1 VDDGFDRSAESA
13 APPKDCHPK
22 DCDAAIA
29 MNDDKHNGG
38 LIQIKKQEDVCPGK
52 KSKINLADV
61 RERIDFAVADDAER
75 KTGPQYW
82 RSLQEL
88 AGSEEF
94 QEALHREFP
103 KGASE
108 WLDTVS
114 RRGFLK
120 VMGASLGLAGLTT
133 ATGCVKL
140 PKETIVP
147 YVRQPEGVIPGRP
160 MYYATAVT
168 LGGYA
173 SPVLVESHL
182 GRPTKIEGN
191 NLHPASLG
199 GTDIFTQ
206 ASILSLYDP
215 DRSQTVNSLG
225 DVRSWQH
232 FLDAIRGPLSAQKNL
247 QGAGIRILT
256 PTISSPTLADQL
268 RNFLKTYPQA
278 KWHVWEPVNRD
289 NVLEGAKLAFGQPVE
304 TRYDFSKADVI
315 VSLDADFLYAGYPG
329 NTKYIRDF
337 ANRRNPPKVD
347 PNDYLEDRAGGET
360 LPGMNRLY
368 VIESTPSSTGAK
380 ADHRVG
386 VRAGDIEYAFHA
398 IHGIE
403 LLKGNFP
410 GWSSEQQAVLAK
422 AYRDL
427 PRTPGKSIVLVGD
440 HQPPLLHALAHQ
452 MNLELGNVGST
463 IFYTDPV
470 DANPV
475 NQTESI
481 KELVADMRGGK
492 VDLLIILGGNPAYDA
507 PADLNFADALKNG
520 NIPLRVH
527 YGLHQNETAEL
538 CQWHVPATHELES
551 WGDARAYDGTVSIIQ
566 PLIAPLYNGKSEI
579 EFVALLNGQ
588 ADATGYDLTRAYW
601 QKQHAG
607 GDFEQF
613 WRKSLHDGW
622 IEGTT
627 FAPKSLSVR
636 SGSIPL
642 AAESN
647 SSAIELNI
655 RRDPTIYDGHF
666 SNNGWLQE
674 LPKPMTKLTW
684 DNAVLI
690 GPKMAERLGI
700 ASEDVVELELNGKK
714 IQGPVWIQA
723 GHPDNSVTI
732 TLGYG
737 RKRAGRVGTGQGF
750 NAYELRTTAN
760 PWIASGVKITKTGA
774 TYPLADTQGMQSMET
789 PDGATRPLV
798 RETTLEE
805 YKKEPNFAK
814 EEETPYDVT
823 LYENYPYKEE
833 KYAWGM
839 AIDLNKCVGCN
850 NCMIACQSENNI
862 AVVGKEQT
870 HLGRH
875 MHWIR
880 IDTYYEGD
888 RDNPRAFFQP
898 VPCMQCENA
907 PCEVVCPVGATNHST
922 EGLNDMVYNRCVGTR
937 YCSNN
942 CPYKVRRFNFLL
954 FSDWDTPQYKLMR
967 NPDVTVRS
975 RGVMEKCTYCIQRIN
990 ERRIDTET
998 ASVREGKDIRI
1009 GDELQ
1014 TACQQSCPAGAIVF
1028 GNINDPNSNVSK
1040 WKAQAR
1046 NYSLLG
1052 ELNTRPRTTYLAE
1065 VRNPNPE
1072 LEG

>member
-1 VDDGFDRSAESA
+1 MEMTND
-13 APPKDCHPK
+13 PK
-22 DCDAAIA
+22 
-29 MNDDKHNGG
+29 NNGATR
-38 LIQIKKQEDVCPGK
+38 EDICPGK
-52 KSKINLADV
+52 KSTLDLNSV
-61 RERIDFAVADDAER
+61 REKIDFATEHDARE

-82 RSLQEL
+82 RSLEEL
-88 AGSEEF
+88 AGSKEF

-120 VMGASLGLAGLTT
+120 VMGASLGLAGM
-133 ATGCVKL
+133 TGCVKL
-140 PKETIVP
+140 PLEPIVP
-147 YVRQPEGVIPGRP
+147 YVRQPENVIPGRP
-160 MYYATAVT
+160 MYYASAIT

-191 NLHPASLG
+191 DQHPASLG

-206 ASILSLYDP
+206 AALLGMYDP
-215 DRSQTVNSLG
+215 DRSQTVVSMG
-225 DVRSWQH
+225 DVRSWQG
-232 FLDAIRGPLSAQKNL
+232 FMGAIRGPLSAQQAL

-268 RNFLKTYPQA
+268 RNFLKNYPQA
-278 KWHVWEPVNRD
+278 KWHVYEPVNRD
-289 NVLEGAKLAFGQPVE
+289 NVLEGAKMAFGQPVE

-329 NTKYIRDF
+329 NVKYIRDF
-337 ANRRNPPKVD
+337 AKRRD
-347 PNDYLEDRAGGET
+347 PDSGN
-360 LPGMNRLY
+360 MNRLY
-368 VIESTPSSTGAK
+368 VIESVPTSTGAK
-380 ADHRVG
+380 ADHRIPM
-386 VRAGDIEYAFHA
+386 RAGEIEQFAHNLSSHLPVNPPA
-398 IHGIE
+398 GGVVGDNPGPSGPIVQD
-403 LLKGNFP
+403 LLAHRG
-410 GWSSEQQAVLAK
+410 S
-422 AYRDL
+422 
-427 PRTPGKSIVLVGD
+427 SIVVVGD
-440 HQPPLLHALAHQ
+440 HQPPVVHAFAHAVNQ
-452 MNLELGNVGST
+452 ALGNVGKT
-463 IFYTDPV
+463 VFYTDPV

-475 NQTESI
+475 NQTQSI
-481 KELVADMRGGK
+481 RELVADMNGGK

-507 PADLNFADALKNG
+507 SADLNFADLLKSG
-520 NIPLRVH
+520 KVPLRIH
-527 YGLHQNETAEL
+527 HGLYQNETAEL
-538 CQWHVPATHELES
+538 CQWHVSATHELEA

-566 PLIAPLYNGKSEI
+566 PLIAPLYNGKSAL

-588 ADATGYDLTRAYW
+588 TDASGYDLVRAYW

-607 GDFEQF
+607 ADFEQF

-622 IEGTT
+622 IEGTAY
-627 FAPKSLSVR
+627 APKSV
-636 SGSIPL
+636 GVKDDHFGWKW
-642 AAESN
+642 AAD
-647 SSAIELNI
+647 ATMALNI
-655 RRDPTIYDGHF
+655 RADSTIYDGQF

-674 LPKPMTKLTW
+674 LPKPMNKLTW
-684 DNAVLI
+684 DNAIQI
-690 GPKMAERLGI
+690 GPKMAERLQI
-700 ASEDVVELELNGKK
+700 ASKDVVELELNGKK
-714 IQGPVWIQA
+714 VTGPIWIQA

-750 NAYELRTTAN
+750 NAYELRASAA
-760 PWIASGVKITKTGA
+760 PWIASGVQIRKTGA
-774 TYPLADTQGMQSMET
+774 TYELASTQGMQSMDT
-789 PDGATRPLV
+789 PDGGHRPLV

-805 YKKEPNFAK
+805 YKKEPNFAQ
-814 EEETPYDVT
+814 EEQPAYGLS
-823 LYENYPYKEE
+823 LYKPYPYKEE

-839 AIDLNKCVGCN
+839 AIDLNRCVGCN
-850 NCMIACQSENNI
+850 NCMLACQSENNI
-862 AVVGKEQT
+862 AVVGQEQT
-870 HLGRH
+870 KLGRH

-880 IDTYYEGD
+880 IDAYYEGD
-888 RDNPRAFFQP
+888 RDNPKAFFQP
-898 VPCMQCENA
+898 VPCMQCEDA

-954 FSDWDTPQYKLMR
+954 FQDWETPQYKMMR
-967 NPDVTVRS
+967 NPDVSVRS
-975 RGVMEKCTYCIQRIN
+975 RGVMEKCTYCTQRIN

-1014 TACQQSCPAGAIVF
+1014 TACQQSCPAEAITF
-1028 GNINDPNSNVSK
+1028 GNINDPNSKVSK
-1040 WKAQAR
+1040 LKAQAR
-1046 NYSLLG
+1046 NYALLG
-1052 ELNTRPRTTYLAE
+1052 ELNTKPRTTYLAE